1 MHTGGEGGGGGHLVN
16 PLKRL
21 LKWLCIFGRDLT
33 KQTLGTKIFSS
44 TFSYVS
50 LLLYR
55 AGGGSDLWDER
66 GWQGDANFFPVLHAK
81 NLWYIIAS
89 PHIVFFSNLVFSS

>member
-1 MHTGGEGGGGGHLVN
+1 MHTGGEGGGGGHLMY

-44 TFSYVS
+44 TFSNIS

-55 AGGGSDLWDER
+55 AGVPICETKEVGKGMPIFSPFYTQKTSDIL
-66 GWQGDANFFPVLHAK
+66 
-81 NLWYIIAS
+81 
-89 PHIVFFSNLVFSS
+89 